1 MDWLKSIRIWW
12 FSSSFFSSISL
23 TFFLLWHWKTS
34 NLVEQAI
41 ENTVKYKYEIAQLPL
56 LPTWLSLCFTLNNT
70 KLISCFHVWQW
81 KYSSGQVDFPFL
93 NYVVKRKR
101 RYKFKARQNYW
112 VIKSIKIILFIV
124 LNVDLWLLTM
134 FSFFFCF
141 LFCFSWF
148 FLSYFFW
155 VWEFGIRLSRIPNS
169 VTDLN
174 FGLYYLLASAAS
186 SQLKLW
192 FRLFLRYCVGS
203 ELCAE
208 LYIHRKMLLC

>member
-1 MDWLKSIRIWW
+1 MLWSRVLSQKFFGFLRFMDWLKSIQIWW

-124 LNVDLWLLTM
+124 LSVDLWLLTM

-141 LFCFSWF
+141 LFCFS
-148 FLSYFFW
+148 
-155 VWEFGIRLSRIPNS
+155 
-169 VTDLN
+169 
-174 FGLYYLLASAAS
+174 
-186 SQLKLW
+186 
-192 FRLFLRYCVGS
+192 
-203 ELCAE
+203 
-208 LYIHRKMLLC
+208 